1 MSEQKIQECL
11 EGLRTELNQL
21 QGEDHKIQERV
32 NGLIAEVEQQLLE
45 DEHRR
50 QNPTLMESINNT
62 IELNKVEHPRVTG
75 ILNQIMMSLANI
87 GV

>member
-21 QGEDHKIQERV
+21 QGEDQQIQERV

-62 IELNKVEHPRVTG
+62 IEQYKVEHPAVTG